1 MSRPRDATSVAT
13 RTPVGLRLK
22 RDMAELRSPWLLSPW
37 IDITD
42 ADDDAMDG
50 DCDRRPESDSQSSL
64 VATKTMHRPIGAR
77 TGSISRSHW
86 ALALASGRTMT
97 WLSTCSD
104 EVPVLPTAILFF
116 LRGEGESGKG
126 KSATNTTGEKRRKDA
141 PMLPL
146 RKDGQA
152 AQRFSAHLTGSLS
165 QLRATFSTRLPKVA
179 LRRRVCLSGRIFSRM
194 LVTCFSKPIE
204 SIRSASS
211 STRNVTLF
219 KLVPFF
225 FTMSMR
231 RPGVEI
237 TIS

>member
-50 DCDRRPESDSQSSL
+50 DCDRSPESDSQSSL

-126 KSATNTTGEKRRKDA
+126 KKCDKHHWGKKEEGRSDA
-141 PMLPL
+141 
-146 RKDGQA
+146 A
-152 AQRFSAHLTGSLS
+152 APEG
-165 QLRATFSTRLPKVA
+165 RA
-179 LRRRVCLSGRIFSRM
+179 G
-194 LVTCFSKPIE
+194 
-204 SIRSASS
+204 RSAFQCSPDW
-211 STRNVTLF
+211 
-219 KLVPFF
+219 VPEPATGHLLDALAKSRTQEEGLPVRSYIF
-225 FTMSMR
+225 
-231 RPGVEI
+231 
-237 TIS
+237 